1 MLIQK
6 FNDDN
11 TVELK
16 NLAFKINATRK
27 QLECSLSQ
35 LAELMGV
42 DYNLIRRISL
52 MADLPKVSSL
62 LPIAKYYKV
71 KVADLLKY
79 EHLVQYLPSFSIEDT
94 GKLNSFLKTGF
105 ISSDVPEIFSET
117 FVGERAFILKCKAT
131 FMSYTS
137 DVLYTIKPFV
147 NFVSNK
153 SFLVQNLKTSLF
165 HITEIVDLADVKS
178 DSNSPVYLVNN
189 KYLDSNN
196 SSVSYL
202 CETDVINYGGIMNM
216 STSQLL

>member
-6 FNDDN
+6 SNEDN

-16 NLAFKINATRK
+16 NLASKINATRK

-62 LPIAKYYKV
+62 SPIAKYYKV

-94 GKLNSFLKTGF
+94 DKLNNYLNTGM
-105 ISSDVPEIFSET
+105 ISSDIPEIFSEN
-117 FVGERAFILKCKAT
+117 FVGDKAFILKCKAT

-147 NFVSNK
+147 DFISDK
-153 SFLVQNLKTSLF
+153 SFLVKNLKTGIF
-165 HITEIVDLADVKS
+165 HITEIVDAADVKS
-178 DSNSPVYLVNN
+178 DSNVYLVNN
-189 KYLDSNN
+189 KYLDSNT

-202 CETDVINYGGIMNM
+202 SETDVINYGLITNIC
-216 STSQLL
+216 TSKFL